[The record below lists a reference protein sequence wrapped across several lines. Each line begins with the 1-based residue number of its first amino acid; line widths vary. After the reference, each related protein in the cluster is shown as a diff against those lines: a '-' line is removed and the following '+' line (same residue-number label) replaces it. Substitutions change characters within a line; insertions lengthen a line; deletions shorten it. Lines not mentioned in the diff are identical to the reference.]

1 MTHTL
6 TSNGSGAAKGDWG
19 KALAVLFLTLLS
31 ILFLYRDTALSMVEI
46 WSRSETFTHGF
57 LVPPI
62 SLWLIWRIRK
72 ELAQVPPR
80 PNAWFLLVPVGA
92 GFFWLL
98 AELAAVGVVA
108 QFALVTM
115 LVFSVPAVLGM
126 TVARRILFPLA
137 FLYFAVPFGE
147 FAMPFFM
154 DWTARITVLGLRMS
168 GIPVYREGLQFV
180 IPSGSWSV
188 VEACSGIRYLIA
200 SVTVGTLFAY
210 LNYTSLKRRLL
221 FVAVSFVVPIIANWV
236 RAYLIV
242 MLGHLSGNKLAAG
255 VDHLIYGWVFFGIV
269 IMAMFWV
276 GARWRE
282 DELLPGIG
290 GDTPAVGSQGAHSAL
305 PVLFSGIAFFLA
317 SLIWPVAEWK
327 IGSNLPPQVIRVEPL
342 APIAG
347 WKASEIILADWIP
360 HFENP
365 SASLQSSYAS
375 EGRRVGLHIAYYRN
389 QDHGR
394 KMVSSNNLL
403 VVSKDPQWNRVAG
416 GNRQAMWNADAVTV
430 RTAELVSA
438 NSTNSQRLV
447 VWQMY
452 WINGHLTASDV
463 KAKAYTALMRLL
475 GQGDDSA
482 ALFFY
487 APKES
492 VAGGHKAI
500 EDFVLAAAP
509 AVMDALHR
517 TRENR

>member
-6 TSNGSGAAKGDWG
+6 PSNGSGAAKGDWG

-115 LVFSVPAVLGM
+115 LVFSVPAVLGL

-154 DWTARITVLGLRMS
+154 DWTAKITVIGLRMS
-168 GIPVYREGLQFV
+168 GIPVYQEGLKFV
-180 IPSGSWSV
+180 IPSGNWSV

-282 DELLPGIG
+282 DELPAGT
-290 GDTPAVGSQGAHSAL
+290 GDEALSVNSQGESRAL
-305 PVLFSGIAFFLA
+305 SVLFSGIAFLLA
-317 SLIWPVAEWK
+317 TLAWPVAEWR
-327 IGSNLPPQVIRVEPL
+327 IGSNLPPQVTRIEPL
-342 APIAG
+342 APIG
-347 WKASEIILADWIP
+347 RWVNSEQVLADWTP

-365 SASLQSSYAS
+365 SAFLQSSYES
-375 EGRRVGLHIAYYRN
+375 EGRQVGLHIAYYRN
-389 QDHGR
+389 QDHDR
-394 KMVSSNNLL
+394 KMVSSNNVL
-403 VVSKDPQWNRVAG
+403 VVSKDPLWNRVAG
-416 GNRQAMWNADAVTV
+416 GSRQAMWNAETVTV
-430 RTAELVSA
+430 RTAELASVI
-438 NSTNSQRLV
+438 SQRLV
-447 VWQMY
+447 VWQLY

-463 KAKAYTALMRLL
+463 EAKAYTALMRLL

-482 ALFFY
+482 VLFFF
-487 APKES
+487 AQKES
-492 VAGGHKAI
+492 AAGSDKAI
-500 EDFVLAAAP
+500 EDFVQVAAP
-509 AVMDALHR
+509 VVMDALHR

>member
-1 MTHTL
+1 MTHDL
-6 TSNGSGAAKGDWG
+6 SGGRFGSVWP
-19 KALAVLFLTLLS
+19 KALSVLLVTLLS
-31 ILFLYRDTALSMVEI
+31 ILVIYRDTALSMVEI
-46 WSRSETFTHGF
+46 WARSETFTHGF

-62 SLWLIWRIRK
+62 SLWLIWRVRK
-72 ELAQVPPR
+72 DLAPILPR

-108 QFALVTM
+108 QFALLTM
-115 LVFSVPAVLGM
+115 LVFSVPAVLGLP
-126 TVARRILFPLA
+126 VARRILFPLA

-154 DWTARITVLGLRMS
+154 DWTAKITVVGLRMS

-180 IPSGSWSV
+180 IPSGNWSV

-210 LNYTSLKRRLL
+210 LNYTSLKRRVL

-255 VDHLIYGWVFFGIV
+255 VDHLIYGWVFFGLV

-282 DELLPGIG
+282 DELSTGIG
-290 GDTPAVGSQGAHSAL
+290 DDALGASSQGKSGAL
-305 PVLFSGIAFFLA
+305 PVLLSGIAFLLA
-317 SLIWPVAEWK
+317 ALVWPVAEWK
-327 IGSNLPPQVIRVEPL
+327 IGSDLPPQVSRIEPL

-347 WKASEIILADWIP
+347 WRVSEQALADWTP
-360 HFENP
+360 HFDNP
-365 SASLQSSYAS
+365 SAFLQSSYES
-375 EGRRVGLHIAYYRN
+375 EVHQVGLHIAYYRN
-389 QDHGR
+389 QDHDR
-394 KMVSSNNLL
+394 KMVSSNNVL

-416 GNRQAMWNADAVTV
+416 GNRQAMWKADPVTV
-430 RTAELVSA
+430 RTAELASA
-438 NSTNSQRLV
+438 NSQRLV
-447 VWQMY
+447 VWQLY

-463 KAKAYTALMRLL
+463 IAKAYTALMRLL

-482 ALFFY
+482 VLFFF

-492 VAGGHKAI
+492 AAGGEKAI
-500 EDFVLAAAP
+500 EDFVQAAAP
-509 AVMDALHR
+509 AVTDALHR
-517 TRENR
+517 TREIR